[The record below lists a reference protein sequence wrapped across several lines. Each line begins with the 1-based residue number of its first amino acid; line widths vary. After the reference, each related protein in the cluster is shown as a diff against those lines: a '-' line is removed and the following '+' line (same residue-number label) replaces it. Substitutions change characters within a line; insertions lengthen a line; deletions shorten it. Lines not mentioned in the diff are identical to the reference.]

1 MRKAMQAGIVA
12 AGFAAA
18 FGFFGQLGDV
28 PVALAAAAQPAA
40 QTVGAGQAALVQ
52 ALLAKEN
59 GSPSTAGTGQR
70 ALSGVALPVR
80 TSQAK
85 TAQPGA
91 YPMPGTYEIS
101 YSHIRLGSA
110 TPGAEIHYTLDGTKP
125 TQDSPVFD
133 PRQGCHPPFW
143 NSAPGPAR
151 NPGRRRP

>member
-1 MRKAMQAGIVA
+1 MRKAMQAGIVRWFYA
-12 AGFAAA
+12 CA
-18 FGFFGQLGDV
+18 FSLWPARCAV
-28 PVALAAAAQPAA
+28 PVVWSAMHSRRW

-52 ALLAKEN
+52 ALLAKEK
-59 GSPSTAGTGQR
+59 GDASTAGTGQR

-133 PRQGCHPPFW
+133 PAKGAIPILEFGAGA
-143 NSAPGPAR
+143 SLKPGTEKL
-151 NPGRRRP
+151 